1 MKKIPVTDETLV
13 TMAQQGSE
21 AAFTELTE
29 RNYSSSLKLAMSIL
43 RDRQEAED
51 EVQNAYWKAYKHLG
65 QFNQDSKFS
74 TWMTRIVV
82 NQCLMKLRQRKR
94 ANLVYIEDMQ
104 SPEERRTFEVR
115 DERRNPEEALSR
127 EELHQVLRQEIRRIP
142 PMLRNAFV
150 LRDLEELPMPEV
162 AARLGIS
169 VAAAK
174 SRLLR
179 ARTELRA
186 RMEKHMGRL
195 GAASLTA

>member
-1 MKKIPVTDETLV
+1 MKKTIVTDETLV

-21 AAFTELTE
+21 TAFTELTD
-29 RNYSSSLKLAMSIL
+29 RNYSASLKLAMSIL

-65 QFNQDSKFS
+65 QFNQDAKFS

-104 SPEERRTFEVR
+104 SSEERRTFEVR
-115 DERRNPEEALSR
+115 DERRNPEEALGR
-127 EELHQVLRQEIRRIP
+127 EELRQVLRREIKRIP

-162 AARLGIS
+162 AGRLGIS

-179 ARTELRA
+179 ARMELRS